1 MADAKEQSK
10 SGLERVVDK
19 ETGRVKYLP
28 RLLPENVRDLV
39 FEPNKKNTTSLK
51 AKSLKVTELPYMGK
65 PKNYEKDVSNYQI
78 KEDVDKR
85 NLSPYE
91 RKAEKFES
99 SKAKGGGGGGGVMP
113 IDKMLKMN
121 KMNYKAGGKLSS
133 ASKRA
138 DGCAFRGKTR
148 A

>member
-1 MADAKEQSK
+1 MEENTK

-39 FEPNKKNTTSLK
+39 FEPNKKSTTSLEANEK
-51 AKSLKVTELPYMGK
+51 KTRAESLKVTEMPYMGK

-91 RKAEKFES
+91 RKAEKFE
-99 SKAKGGGGGGGVMP
+99 KRGGGGGGGGIP
-113 IDKMLKMN
+113 KSGKHEMLKFS
-121 KMNYKAGGKLSS
+121 KGGS
-133 ASKRA
+133 ASSRA
-138 DGCAFRGKTR
+138 DGCCIRGKTR

>member
-1 MADAKEQSK
+1 MEENTK

-39 FEPNKKNTTSLK
+39 FEPNKKSTTSLEANEK
-51 AKSLKVTELPYMGK
+51 KTRAESLKVTELPYMGK

-91 RKAEKFES
+91 RKAEKFEKGS
-99 SKAKGGGGGGGVMP
+99 GGSAAGVPKSGKHEMLKFSKGGKV
-113 IDKMLKMN
+113 KT
-121 KMNYKAGGKLSS
+121 ASS
-133 ASKRA
+133 RA
-138 DGCAFRGKTR
+138 DGCAIRGKTR